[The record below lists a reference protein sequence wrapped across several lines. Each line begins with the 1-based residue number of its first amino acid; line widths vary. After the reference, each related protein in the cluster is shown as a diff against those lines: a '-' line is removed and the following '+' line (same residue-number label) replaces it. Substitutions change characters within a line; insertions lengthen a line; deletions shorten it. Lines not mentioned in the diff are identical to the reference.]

1 MSVVGLVMAGGR
13 GTRIASRVE
22 KPLISLGGKTMLELV
37 VEALKGASRVEEIA
51 VTTSPHTP
59 KTKEMAKKLGL
70 KTIETQGED
79 YVADAQQAI
88 RTLVPKTVLVIS
100 ADLPLVSS
108 RLIDDVIEQYIRCG
122 RPSLKV
128 VTSIKP
134 NRHKDEKGP
143 TREGESA
150 RPVGM
155 NVIDSRHI
163 NQPQIDEATFL
174 VNSKEVAANVNTPE
188 DLKELLQQE
197 RSQSNTAVC
206 SESSA

>member
-1 MSVVGLVMAGGR
+1 LSVVGLVMAGGR

-22 KPLISLGGKTMLELV
+22 KPLMSLGGKTMLELV

-51 VTTSPHTP
+51 VTTSLYTP

-134 NRHKDEKGP
+134 NRHKDEEGP

-150 RPVGM
+150 RPVGI